1 MDLQSKLMS
10 DMKDAMKAHEKVRLE
25 TIRGIRAQIKN
36 RQIEL
41 GRELNDDDVLEVLS
55 TAAKRRKESIEQ
67 FQNAGRQER
76 VDEETAEL
84 EIIQSYLP
92 EQMSEAEINEIVVR
106 VIQDVNAESPKDM
119 GKVMGKLMPQ
129 VKGKADGKLVQKI
142 VQQKLS
148 AL

>member
-1 MDLQSKLMS
+1 MS

-41 GRELNDDDVLEVLS
+41 GRELNDEDVVEVLS

-92 EQMSEAEINEIVVR
+92 EQMSEAEITEIVIR
-106 VIQDVNAESPKDM
+106 VIRDVNAESPKDM